1 MRMLSALIVFGALG
15 GTTSASALTHQ
26 PVSFLASPQLAIGLE
41 LVVVR
46 RPGAAYPYHHYRY
59 RDYRRYHG
67 PPPQERQYVERQPRA
82 APRQRVPQVAPLAPR
97 VGR

>member
-1 MRMLSALIVFGALG
+1 MRMLSALIVLGVLG

-26 PVSFLASPQLAIGLE
+26 PVGFLSSPQLAIGPE

-46 RPGAAYPYHHYRY
+46 RSGAAYPYHHYRY
-59 RDYRRYHG
+59 RDYRRYYG
-67 PPPQERQYVERQPRA
+67 PPQHRQYVEPQTRA
-82 APRQRVPQVAPLAPR
+82 APMQRVPQVAPLAPR